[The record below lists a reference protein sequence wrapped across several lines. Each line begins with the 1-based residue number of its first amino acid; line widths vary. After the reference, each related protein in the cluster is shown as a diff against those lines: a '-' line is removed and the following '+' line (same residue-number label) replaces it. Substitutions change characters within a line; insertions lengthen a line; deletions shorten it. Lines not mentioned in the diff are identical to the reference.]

1 MYDETSRNAIL
12 DSHIASADGLLFN
25 FLFYFIFCGTESFAI
40 FSCPRAHIY
49 GCCCFLST
57 KPFSIQTNR
66 LIICHL
72 YPKVPQQIHKMIHQY
87 QSYNLK

>member
-1 MYDETSRNAIL
+1 MYDEMSRNAIL
-12 DSHIASADGLLFN
+12 DSHIASADGLLFY

-49 GCCCFLST
+49 GCCCVFLKHKT
-57 KPFSIQTNR
+57 TLNT
-66 LIICHL
+66 
-72 YPKVPQQIHKMIHQY
+72 KVPQQIHKMIPQY